1 LKKIAVLVGVAAV
14 VAWWRF
20 RPFRV
25 EIEGDSM
32 EPALQDGDWCVA
44 VVVRPGEVRKGDVV
58 VLEHPER
65 PGFELV
71 KRVHGAGDG
80 EVYVVGDNVES
91 SNDSRD
97 FGPVAA
103 LAVRGRVIATYWR
116 SSTRRLGS
124 FLPRT

>member
-1 LKKIAVLVGVAAV
+1 LKKIALLFGVAAV
-14 VAWWRF
+14 IAWWRF

-32 EPALQDGDWCVA
+32 EPALQDGDWCMAVA
-44 VVVRPGEVRKGDVV
+44 ARPGDVRRGDIV
-58 VLEHPER
+58 VLEHPDR

-80 EVYVVGDNVES
+80 EVYVIGDNVEA

-97 FGPVAA
+97 FGPVPTT
-103 LAVRGRVIATYWR
+103 AVRGRLFGVYR
-116 SSTRRLGS
+116 PRLEHLS
-124 FLPRT
+124 RTGA

>member
-1 LKKIAVLVGVAAV
+1 MKKIALFAAIIGA

-25 EIEGDSM
+25 EIAGDSM
-32 EPALQDGDWCVA
+32 EPALNDGDSCIA
-44 VVVRPGEVRKGDVV
+44 VIARPGEVRKGDVV

-80 EVYVVGDNVES
+80 EIYVVGDNVEA

-97 FGPVAA
+97 FGPVRVS
-103 LAVRGRVIATYWR
+103 AVKGRVVGIYRPRLERLVR
-116 SSTRRLGS
+116 SQA
-124 FLPRT
+124 

>member
-1 LKKIAVLVGVAAV
+1 LKKIAALLGIVAF

-32 EPALQDGDWCVA
+32 EPALHDGDWCIAVA
-44 VVVRPGEVRKGDVV
+44 ARPGEVRKGDVI

-71 KRVHGAGDG
+71 KRVHGAGDS
-80 EVYVVGDNVES
+80 EIYVVGDNVEA

-97 FGPVAA
+97 FGPVPVT
-103 LAVRGRVIATYWR
+103 AVRGRLFGVYR
-116 SSTRRLGS
+116 PRLERVTRPGA
-124 FLPRT
+124 